1 MPRVQG
7 HFFNWYSLEIC
18 VLDPPYVSTVDS
30 GNLAGH
36 LVALAEGC
44 TGIAGAPVDDG
55 RIWAAIEAEGVSA
68 RESGGA
74 WWVSASWRTSR
85 RSSSCADARR

>member
-7 HFFNWYSLEIC
+7 HFFNWYALENLR

-36 LVALAEGC
+36 LVALAQGC
-44 TGIAGAPVDDG
+44 LET
-55 RIWAAIEAEGVSA
+55 SLA
-68 RESGGA
+68 RPWMTDASG
-74 WWVSASWRTSR
+74 R
-85 RSSSCADARR
+85 RSKQKA